1 VYVIANLHFHIYTM
15 PFVTM
20 PLVIRPASAEDQ
32 YAITAI
38 VRAALINPS
47 GLDWRRFLLAQWGQD
62 VIGVGQVRLHR
73 DGSRELASIAVVPE
87 WQGQGVGSALIRAL
101 LARETGPL
109 HLMCASDRERYY
121 QRFGFQRL
129 DRRAMPP
136 YFRRFER
143 MAPVIR
149 LLSLNHLQLIVMGRA
164 A

>member
-1 VYVIANLHFHIYTM
+1 MIANLYFHIYTM

-109 HLMCASDRERYY
+109 
-121 QRFGFQRL
+121 
-129 DRRAMPP
+129 
-136 YFRRFER
+136 
-143 MAPVIR
+143 
-149 LLSLNHLQLIVMGRA
+149 
-164 A
+164 

>member
-1 VYVIANLHFHIYTM
+1 
-15 PFVTM
+15 M
-20 PLVIRPASAEDQ
+20 PLIIRPAVADDQ

-38 VRAALINPS
+38 VRAARI
-47 GLDWRRFLLAQWGQD
+47 GRRDLDWQRFLLAQWGQD
-62 VIGVGQVRLHR
+62 IIGVGQVKPHK

-87 WQGQGVGSALIRAL
+87 WQGNGVGGAIIRAL

-109 HLMCASDRERYY
+109 HLMCAGDRERYY

-136 YFRRFER
+136 YFRRFAR

-149 LLSLNHLQLIVMGRA
+149 LLSLNRLQLIVMGREG
-164 A
+164 